1 MWFGEPTQFTGP
13 NINDKCKQIILHI
26 VTFNINFYNMEKKKK
41 KDVGYTTESAGQMEN
56 MLILC
61 YENKVLHTLH
71 SNTKM
76 KKITSQ
82 WQHQEQWDGQNT

>member
-41 KDVGYTTESAGQMEN
+41 KKGCWLYNRVSRTDGKYADSLLWKQSAA
-56 MLILC
+56 
-61 YENKVLHTLH
+61 H
-71 SNTKM
+71 
-76 KKITSQ
+76 ITQ
-82 WQHQEQWDGQNT
+82 

>member
-1 MWFGEPTQFTGP
+1 MLVIQ
-13 NINDKCKQIILHI
+13 Q
-26 VTFNINFYNMEKKKK
+26 
-41 KDVGYTTESAGQMEN
+41 SAGQMEN

-82 WQHQEQWDGQNT
+82 WQHQEQ